1 MQAGIRAYLLAN
13 ATLSAAVG
21 GRVYSFPVPQAQ
33 AMPYLVL
40 SRVSGTIENTIGETL
55 NIDNEE
61 WQVDVV
67 ASTAKAAE
75 VIKRYVVARLNIAD
89 RVEMGSYSAYSSS
102 LTGVTDT
109 SGLETDG
116 GQGAIARTSL
126 TFNILHNVEKTTA

>member
-1 MQAGIRAYLLAN
+1 MQSGIRTYLLAD
-13 ATLSAAVG
+13 ATLAAAVSS
-21 GRVYSFPVPQAQ
+21 RVYAFPVPQAQ

-40 SRVSGTIENTIGETL
+40 SRISGTIENTIGETL
-55 NIDNEE
+55 NVDNEE

-67 ASTAKAAE
+67 ASTAKSAE

-109 SGLETDG
+109 TDLETSG

-126 TFNILHNVEKTTA
+126 TFNILHNVEKTTP